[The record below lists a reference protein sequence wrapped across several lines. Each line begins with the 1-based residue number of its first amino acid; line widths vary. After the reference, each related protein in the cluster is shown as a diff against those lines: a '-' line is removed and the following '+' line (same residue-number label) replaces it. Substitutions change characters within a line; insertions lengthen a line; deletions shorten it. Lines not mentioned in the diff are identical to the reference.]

1 MSASDHLQSLQFTD
15 YEGQTGNSRHITRTE
30 SGMLPTSA
38 VAGLRGREG
47 EVPGEHRN
55 RQGADW
61 EGFKGDIAANGI
73 RNPLFITVDHGESPK
88 LSEGSHRRDAAVEL
102 NMPHV
107 PVEIRYYGHAERQ
120 GLVR

>member
-1 MSASDHLQSLQFTD
+1 MPNRNLQPLQFTE
-15 YEGQTGNSRHITRTE
+15 YEGTEGNPGHITRTE

-38 VAGLRGREG
+38 VANLRGRSG

-61 EGFKGDIAANGI
+61 DSYKADIAANGI
-73 RNPLFITVDHGESPK
+73 RNPIFITRDHGQEPRI
-88 LSEGSHRRDAAVEL
+88 SEGNHRRDAAVEL
-102 NMPHV
+102 EHSHV
-107 PVEIRYYGHAERQ
+107 PVEIRYYGHSERQ